1 MKYVLEKDALE
12 YVSCCLKDGGPLAV
26 ELLGRRQLGLPF
38 TFLEA
43 GASAERLSSFDHGTG
58 WRDGW
63 SVWLDWIENTLSAI
77 SNGVALAHNYE
88 IDLIP
93 DQLSRLESF
102 VVTDECAYVLAKPN
116 RESLDRMLRNMSQ
129 YTSIVT
135 LTSWRS
141 PISGQSIDGEQ
152 IAVLADAA
160 TYVLVGAYDEE
171 SFVCAPCR

>member
-12 YVSCCLKDGGPLAV
+12 YVSSSLKDGGPLAV
-26 ELLGRRQLGLPF
+26 ELLGRRQFGLPF

-43 GASAERLSSFDHGTG
+43 GASAERLSSFDHGAG

-63 SVWLDWIENTLSAI
+63 SVWLDWIENTLSVV
-77 SNGVALAHNYE
+77 SNGVALARNYE
-88 IDLIP
+88 VELVP
-93 DQLSRLESF
+93 ERLSSLESF
-102 VVTDECAYVLAKPN
+102 IVTTECAYVLAKPN

-129 YTSIVT
+129 FTSNVT
-135 LTSWRS
+135 LTSWGS

-152 IAVLADAA
+152 LAFLADAA
-160 TYVLVGAYDEE
+160 SYVLVGAYDEE